1 MSLELDL
8 QGFFYV
14 LLLGG
19 LLAVVGVMI
28 PVQINS
34 KMRRLRRRRTR
45 ATCRICGYR
54 FLRPEARGLVSCP
67 HCGVKNK

>member
-28 PVQINS
+28 PVQISS
-34 KMRRLRRRRTR
+34 KLRRLRRRRTR
-45 ATCRICGYR
+45 AICRVCGYR
-54 FLRPEARGLVSCP
+54 FLRTEVRGIVLCP
-67 HCGVKNK
+67 HCGMKNK